1 MNEQM
6 KAALAEDV
14 DPVSGNEVPTGSLPE
29 EVRDDI
35 PAQLSEGEYVVPAD
49 VVRYYGVKFFED
61 LRTEAKVGFNQME
74 ANGRIGGEP
83 MGDELPFDISE
94 LQMVDEAQPEMNKGG
109 YIRGYDE
116 GGLVEG
122 ATSVLG
128 QSVSGMEYKTYVN
141 AAGDE
146 ITIMFF
152 NGMPMSAI
160 PEGYTD
166 KASQP
171 VAPTQPEP
179 VKRRDRDSSPVNTPE
194 AVNYKELTAAELRD
208 LVEQQKGATAKNV
221 GTGLAMLN
229 PLMGMAFKAAMW
241 HQSKQIEKELARR
254 LDDGTLDE
262 KQKSYY
268 TDLQGVMK
276 ADEPGFFERLFGK
289 KEEEEEVVEE
299 EVVKPEVAGSL
310 EDTSAYSPD
319 LASDSLYNQEIKEVG
334 LGTYQANTDINDPE
348 FEANLKK
355 VENIFNDV
363 DESAAA
369 PSPVASTSATTSSS
383 SNDRDSKRRSAF
395 SNAASKADAGT
406 KAVAAKARR
415 NLATAKEVRD
425 IKREGARIKSS
436 LESSARG
443 GQMGFSKGGLA
454 SKKKK

>member
-1 MNEQM
+1 M
-6 KAALAEDV
+6 KEALAEDV
-14 DPVSGNEVPTGSLPE
+14 DPVSGNEIPTGSLPE

-61 LRTEAKVGFNQME
+61 LRKEAKLGFNQME

-83 MGDELPFDISE
+83 IEATGMEMGGDELPFDISE
-94 LQMVDEAQPEMNKGG
+94 LQMVDDAQPEMNKGG

-166 KASQP
+166 KAAQP
-171 VAPTQPEP
+171 AIAEEVAP
-179 VKRRDRDSSPVNTPE
+179 VKRRDRDPSPVNTPE
-194 AVNYKELTAAELRD
+194 AINYKELTAAELRD
-208 LVEQQKGATAKNV
+208 LVEEQKGTKASTITS
-221 GTGLAMLN
+221 GMAMLN
-229 PLMGMAFKAAMW
+229 PIMGIALKAAMW
-241 HQSKQIEKELARR
+241 HQSSLINKELERR
-254 LDDGTLDE
+254 LEDGQLDE

-268 TDLQGVMK
+268 TDLQEVMN
-276 ADEPGFFERLFGK
+276 ADKPGFFEKLFGK
-289 KEEEEEVVEE
+289 KEEPVEE
-299 EVVKPEVAGSL
+299 EVVAPEVAGSL

-319 LASDSLYNQEIKEVG
+319 LASDSVYTDEIVEKG
-334 LGTYQANTDINDPE
+334 LSPYVPNTDTSNTPGLDPALDAA
-348 FEANLKK
+348 EA
-355 VENIFNDV
+355 IFDT
-363 DESAAA
+363 A
-369 PSPVASTSATTSSS
+369 PAMATTSPVVPTTVSEAS
-383 SNDRDSKRRSAF
+383 KDRDRKRKSAF

-406 KAVAAKARR
+406 KAVAADARK

-425 IKREGARIKSS
+425 IKKEGARIKRS

>member
-1 MNEQM
+1 M
-6 KAALAEDV
+6 KAALGEDI
-14 DPVSGNEVPTGSLPE
+14 DPVSGNEIPTGSLPE

-61 LRTEAKVGFNQME
+61 LRKEAKMGFNDME

-109 YIRGYDE
+109 YMRGYDE

-128 QSVSGMEYKTYVN
+128 QRVSGMEYKTYVN

-171 VAPTQPEP
+171 VIAEETAP
-179 VKRRDRDSSPVNTPE
+179 VKKRDRDPSPVNAPE
-194 AVNYKELTAAELRD
+194 AINYKELTAAELRD
-208 LVEQQKGATAKNV
+208 LVEEQKGTKASTITS
-221 GTGLAMLN
+221 GMAMLN
-229 PLMGMAFKAAMW
+229 PLMGIALKVAMW
-241 HQSKQIEKELARR
+241 HQSSLINKELERR
-254 LDDGTLDE
+254 LEDGQLDE
-262 KQKSYY
+262 KQKAYY
-268 TDLQGVMK
+268 TDLQGVMN
-276 ADEPGFFERLFGK
+276 ADEPGFFEKLFGK
-289 KEEEEEVVEE
+289 KEEEEEIVEE
-299 EVVKPEVAGSL
+299 EAVIPGEVDSL
-310 EDTSAYSPD
+310 EATSTYSPD
-319 LASDSLYNQEIKEVG
+319 LASESVYNQEIVG
-334 LGTYQANTDINDPE
+334 KGLSPYVPNTDTSNTPGLDSALDAAE
-348 FEANLKK
+348 E
-355 VENIFNDV
+355 IFDSSTST
-363 DESAAA
+363 DTT
-369 PSPVASTSATTSSS
+369 SPVAPTTISKASKE
-383 SNDRDSKRRSAF
+383 RDKNRRSAF
-395 SNAASKADAGT
+395 STAASKADAGT
-406 KAVAAKARR
+406 KAVAADARK
-415 NLATAKEVRD
+415 NLATAKEVSD
-425 IKREGARIKSS
+425 IKKEGARIKRS